1 LITNCTKLNLSNNVI
16 KKARLYLEFESVESI
31 KSFTSLK
38 IKCNSRNLS
47 TPIDQIMELK
57 YYILKSVLD
66 EEKSNEIEKLTRNV
80 VLTFL

>member
-1 LITNCTKLNLSNNVI
+1 
-16 KKARLYLEFESVESI
+16 
-31 KSFTSLK
+31 
-38 IKCNSRNLS
+38 
-47 TPIDQIMELK
+47 MELK